1 MTSRAKSSGSHQ
13 STRLNVIDHH
23 FAHSTSLV
31 AGVDSECITWDR
43 TLSDPTLG
51 LVMSHEAML
60 APTPDD
66 LQPSCVLGLIVES
79 QAIIP
84 RLYRDVQ
91 PVMGRFDAVF
101 THSSK
106 LLSEN
111 ANAHWIPGGG
121 IWVGG
126 AFAGGRLGIAPK
138 RDLCSMLS
146 SRKTACPLH
155 RERLRI
161 AKRLWNKRDD
171 VDVFIDP
178 PGVYAYDVTRSYR
191 YNICIENYIDES
203 YFTERILNC
212 FATGTIPI
220 YKGATKITEFFD
232 ADGILEFDTFRDLEM
247 ILRSASVDDYER
259 RMDSIQENFRRV
271 LQYRSIEDFIATNYF
286 SEILFP

>member
-1 MTSRAKSSGSHQ
+1 M
-13 STRLNVIDHH
+13 
-23 FAHSTSLV
+23 
-31 AGVDSECITWDR
+31 AGVDSDCIAWDR
-43 TLSDPTLG
+43 TLSNQALG
-51 LVMSHEAML
+51 LVMSHEAMF
-60 APTPDD
+60 APVPEG
-66 LQPSCVLGLIVES
+66 LRPSKLLGLIVES
-79 QAIIP
+79 QAIVP
-84 RLYRDVQ
+84 RLYRDIQ

-111 ANAHWIPGGG
+111 TNAHWIPGGG

-126 AFAGGRLGIAPK
+126 THAGGRIGIAPK

-146 SRKTACPLH
+146 SRKKMCPLH

-161 AKRLWNKRDD
+161 AKRLWNKRRDI
-171 VDVFIDP
+171 DVFIDP

-220 YKGATKITEFFD
+220 YKGATKIAQFFD
-232 ADGILEFDTFRDLEM
+232 VGGILEFDTDKELEL
-247 ILRSASVDDYER
+247 ILRNISVADYDR
-259 RMDSIQENFRRV
+259 RIEAIQENFRRV
-271 LQYRSIEDFIATNYF
+271 RQYRSIEDFIVTNYF
-286 SEILFP
+286 SENLLP